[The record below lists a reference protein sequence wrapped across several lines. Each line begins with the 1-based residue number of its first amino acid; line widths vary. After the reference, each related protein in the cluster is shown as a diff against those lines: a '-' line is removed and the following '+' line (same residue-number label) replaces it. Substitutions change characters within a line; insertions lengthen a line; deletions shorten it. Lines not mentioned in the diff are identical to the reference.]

1 MIPSIVLDNC
11 FVRLCYPTSSDP
23 SESYLRSHR
32 DKYTDEILNCANK
45 IILDPFKSDSSL
57 IYLKTY
63 FECSDSCDALRAD
76 EILAMNGGK
85 YLRWSFAVSF
95 FLEARATGAA
105 LVDDPSCFFDL
116 AMM

>member
-1 MIPSIVLDNC
+1 VIPSIVLDNC

-57 IYLKTY
+57 IHLKTY

-76 EILAMNGGK
+76 EILPMNGGM
-85 YLRWSFAVSF
+85 YLR
-95 FLEARATGAA
+95 
-105 LVDDPSCFFDL
+105 
-116 AMM
+116 